1 MEEKATL
8 DETLVNRA
16 LADQPWVFMVYYEV
30 LEPHIQ
36 DASINDDGDS
46 DQSLD
51 VEKQNEE
58 LNSQEGRSY
67 SITPSS
73 QEAAASFSQ
82 ESNPGSSM
90 SRVSQEVL
98 ADKRRMEDWEK
109 ERKEEERMLEEM
121 IEEEERIDKEK
132 RMLEEMLNEEEEER
146 VNREMLETEMIAAEE
161 VARDME
167 ERERDY
173 RARGFDVRLEEARF
187 IEETKE

>member
-16 LADQPWVFMVYYEV
+16 LADHPWVSMVYYEV

-36 DASINDDGDS
+36 DDATINDDGDS

-51 VEKQNEE
+51 VENQSEE
-58 LNSQEGRSY
+58 FNSQEGRSY

-82 ESNPGSSM
+82 ESNPSSSM

-109 ERKEEERMLEEM
+109 ERKEEERMLEERRADEERILEEM
-121 IEEEERIDKEK
+121 IEEEERI
-132 RMLEEMLNEEEEER
+132 
-146 VNREMLETEMIAAEE
+146 NREMLEEGRMAAEE

-173 RARGFDVRLEEARF
+173 RPELWVS
-187 IEETKE
+187 T